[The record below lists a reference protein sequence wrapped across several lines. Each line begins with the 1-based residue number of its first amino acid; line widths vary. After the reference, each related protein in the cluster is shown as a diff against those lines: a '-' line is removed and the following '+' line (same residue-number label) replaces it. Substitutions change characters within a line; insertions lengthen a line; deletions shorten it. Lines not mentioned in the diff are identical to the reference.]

1 MGGKGRKR
9 REKNFR
15 AAHGGHNP
23 LPPPPAA
30 SSLDAVP
37 SKLRKL
43 MAFSSTTHHQQQLH
57 QGSGK
62 GTVDGA
68 HRRKKEGIEKDA
80 SKSSTIGVN
89 REHKG
94 GREQHMDHDDG
105 TLEKKK
111 KKRKRKPVEDLRFD
125 AAGELAVASKRKER
139 KKMQENGSWFAR
151 LSHVGY
157 EKVKKI
163 SAHKVRPWKPHLD
176 AAKRILKYLNHML
189 TYALPYKKDMS
200 FTLSGLT
207 DADWAGNPMLRHSTS
222 GFSAGCAAISRVR
235 FSDDLSFIEMPPYPV
250 SHAEMKHWKFTILL
264 SKIRRLQAMKK
275 KHKKVEANDLPAVD
289 VIKFGEVVEAP
300 PKLITVPKAFKS
312 AQNASKERLRLQAV
326 ENYRNRRGWTSR
338 PGIQLPPPMAT

>member
-1 MGGKGRKR
+1 MGGKARKR
-9 REKNFR
+9 REKNYR

-37 SKLRKL
+37 YKLRKL
-43 MAFSSTTHHQQQLH
+43 MAFSSTSHHQQQQH

-62 GTVDGA
+62 VTVDGA
-68 HRRKKEGIEKDA
+68 QRRKKEGIEKSLALLIGFILSVRVLWDVLDSDLRTCIDVHFRSQDA

-125 AAGELAVASKRKER
+125 AAGELAVGSKRKER
-139 KKMQENGSWFAR
+139 KKM
-151 LSHVGY
+151 
-157 EKVKKI
+157 
-163 SAHKVRPWKPHLD
+163 
-176 AAKRILKYLNHML
+176 
-189 TYALPYKKDMS
+189 
-200 FTLSGLT
+200 
-207 DADWAGNPMLRHSTS
+207 
-222 GFSAGCAAISRVR
+222 
-235 FSDDLSFIEMPPYPV
+235 
-250 SHAEMKHWKFTILL
+250 
-264 SKIRRLQAMKK
+264 RLQAMKK
-275 KHKKVEANDLPAVD
+275 KHKKVEANYLPAVD
-289 VIKFGEVVEAP
+289 VIKFGEVVKAP

>member
-15 AAHGGHNP
+15 AAHGGYNP

-43 MAFSSTTHHQQQLH
+43 MAFSSTTHHQQQHQH

-62 GTVDGA
+62 VTVDGA
-68 HRRKKEGIEKDA
+68 QRRKKEGIEKDA
-80 SKSSTIGVN
+80 SKSSTVGVN
-89 REHKG
+89 RERKD
-94 GREQHMDHDDG
+94 GREQHINYDDG

-125 AAGELAVASKRKER
+125 AAGELAVGSKRKER
-139 KKMQENGSWFAR
+139 KK
-151 LSHVGY
+151 L
-157 EKVKKI
+157 
-163 SAHKVRPWKPHLD
+163 
-176 AAKRILKYLNHML
+176 
-189 TYALPYKKDMS
+189 
-200 FTLSGLT
+200 
-207 DADWAGNPMLRHSTS
+207 
-222 GFSAGCAAISRVR
+222 
-235 FSDDLSFIEMPPYPV
+235 
-250 SHAEMKHWKFTILL
+250 
-264 SKIRRLQAMKK
+264 RLQAMKK

-300 PKLITVPKAFKS
+300 PKLITVPKAFKPV
-312 AQNASKERLRLQAV
+312 QNASKERLRLQAV